1 MGTRARNFASRK
13 LLASSSPVDTQLF
26 IHIRATSSYSSA
38 RAGRMIGD
46 IGWNPGVDDRQE
58 NARREAIAWAFRLQS
73 GRGGGS
79 VTRPPL
85 ENPSR
90 QRPSGLLF
98 PTRRFR
104 LVR

>member
-58 NARREAIAWAFRLQS
+58 TSGARLSRGPFGFNRAVAWPHQRAARWRILRGSARQARDFRDDDFAL
-73 GRGGGS
+73 
-79 VTRPPL
+79 
-85 ENPSR
+85 
-90 QRPSGLLF
+90 
-98 PTRRFR
+98 
-104 LVR
+104 